1 MLIGYQPD
9 QGGRAALDLG
19 AQLARSAGEDAVA
32 VTVVPAPWPVPSMA
46 RVDGEFAD
54 WASQHGAAAGDQ
66 AREYFAGAAPDL
78 TFEAIAASG
87 KSVPSTL
94 VRVARERGADVLV
107 IGSSSDGR
115 HGRIAVGSTA
125 THLLHS
131 SPIPVAL
138 APRGYR
144 VGPGAKVARV
154 TCSFAATP
162 EAAAVLRLAA
172 TVASRVGADLRVA
185 TFGVRGRTMFP
196 PEVGLRAEDDVL
208 AAWRSQA
215 GDAQEEAL
223 RVLREAD
230 VLPPVTTSVM
240 GTGPNW
246 TDALED
252 LDWQDAEV
260 LVIGSSHEGPLGRL
274 FLGSRAAK
282 IVRHSPVPVIVVPVE
297 AAAAAAEEALVPV
310 G

>member
-1 MLIGYQPD
+1 MLIGYEPD

-66 AREYFAGAAPDL
+66 AREYVAAAAADVK
-78 TFEAIAASG
+78 FEAVAASG

-144 VGPGAKVARV
+144 VGAGTKVARV

-297 AAAAAAEEALVPV
+297 AAAAAAEDALVPV